1 MFKRW
6 LAVSLIGIVLLFLIA
21 ACAQTAEA
29 PDVAPDAAPAETEA
43 LIQERCSDCHTAD
56 RVFNADYD
64 REGWVDVFDEMI
76 DKGADVNPDEK
87 EAMIDWLLARDQ

>member
-6 LAVSLIGIVLLFLIA
+6 FLVSLIGLALLFLFA
-21 ACAQTAEA
+21 ACAQTADA
-29 PDVAPDAAPAETEA
+29 PEAAPTDAQA
-43 LIQERCSDCHTAD
+43 LIEERCSDCHTAD

-76 DKGADVNPDEK
+76 DKGADVSPEEK
-87 EAMIDWLLARDQ
+87 EVMIDWLVARNQ